1 MTPSGF
7 DVNQPAPAR
16 RYDVL
21 LGGKD
26 NFAPDR
32 SSAEKIREELPSV
45 DRAARELRAFLHR
58 AVHFL
63 AADCG
68 IRQFLDIGCGMPY
81 KPNVHQIAQAVHP
94 DAHIA
99 YVDPDLLVAVHAR
112 ALMFSDPLGAVSVT
126 EGGLDDIDAVL
137 NAPTVRELIDFD
149 QPVAVLLLAVLHFVV
164 DDQHAHR
171 ALARII
177 DALPPGSYLALSHVT
192 FDPLTPEHI
201 ERLTKLAEPG
211 AGHGP
216 FRPRTDTEITAL
228 LGDLEL
234 LPPGLVSVVNW
245 HPDRQPHP
253 QITET
258 QAVAYGVIARKPDRT
273 ITTNPG

>member
-7 DVNQPAPAR
+7 DVNRPAPAR

-32 SSAEKIREELPSV
+32 SSAEQIREELPSV

-58 AVHFL
+58 AVDFL

-68 IRQFLDIGCGMPY
+68 VRQFLDIGCGMPY
-81 KPNVHQIAQAVHP
+81 KPNVHEIAQTVHP
-94 DAHIA
+94 DAHVA
-99 YVDPDLLVAVHAR
+99 YVDPDLLVTVHAR

-164 DDQHAHR
+164 DDQHAQR

-192 FDPLTPEHI
+192 FDPLTPEHV

-216 FRPRTDTEITAL
+216 FRPRTHAQITAL
-228 LGDLEL
+228 LDGLEL
-234 LPPGLVSVVNW
+234 LPPGLVSVVDW
-245 HPDRQPHP
+245 CPDRQPQP
-253 QITET
+253 QITEEE
-258 QAVAYGVIARKPDRT
+258 AVAYGVIARKP
-273 ITTNPG
+273 TTP

>member
-1 MTPSGF
+1 MTPPGF
-7 DVNQPAPAR
+7 PYDVNRPAPAR
-16 RYDVL
+16 RYDAL

-26 NFAPDR
+26 NFASDR
-32 SSAEKIREELPSV
+32 SSAEEIREELPSV
-45 DRAARELRAFLHR
+45 EQAARELRGFLQR
-58 AVHFL
+58 AVNYL

-94 DAHIA
+94 DARVA
-99 YVDPDLLVAVHAR
+99 YVDPDPLVTVHAR
-112 ALMFSDPLGAVSVT
+112 ALMISDPLGAVSVT

-137 NAPTVRELIDFD
+137 NAPTVRELIDID
-149 QPVAVLLLAVLHFVV
+149 QPIAVLLLAVLHFVE
-164 DDQHAHR
+164 DNQHARH
-171 ALARII
+171 ALNRII
-177 DALPPGSYLALSHVT
+177 DALPPGSYLAISHVT

-216 FRPRTDTEITAL
+216 FRPRTHTEITAL
-228 LGDLEL
+228 LDGLEL

-245 HPDRQPHP
+245 QPDRQPHP
-253 QITET
+253 QITEEE
-258 QAVAYGVIARKPDRT
+258 AVAYGVIARKLKDPRLS
-273 ITTNPG
+273 